1 MKPVAGYREDEWVK
15 GRIASAEA
23 LGGQDDLS
31 EIEIP

>member
-23 LGGQDDLS
+23 LGGQVYSGLLLLK
-31 EIEIP
+31 